1 MPDRERL
8 PDEALVVR
16 CGEPPFE
23 KPHPLHERCQ
33 RHPEGVFGFSV
44 QCAEGMDL
52 AGLAI
57 WCPNRV
63 VGVTTVG
70 AIRGLGY
77 DVIRTEGVGY
87 HATVEVPTGW
97 DGDASR
103 SLILL
108 FRREVNP
115 SGGRKP

>member
-1 MPDRERL
+1 MPDRKRL

-23 KPHPLHERCQ
+23 KPGPLHERCQ
-33 RHPEGVFGFSV
+33 GHPEGTFGFSV
-44 QCAEGMDL
+44 QCSAEVDL

-57 WCPNRV
+57 WCPNRI

-77 DVIRTEGVGY
+77 DVIRTDGRGH
-87 HATVEVPTGW
+87 HATVEVPAGW
-97 DGDASR
+97 DGEMSK

-115 SGGRKP
+115 ARERRT